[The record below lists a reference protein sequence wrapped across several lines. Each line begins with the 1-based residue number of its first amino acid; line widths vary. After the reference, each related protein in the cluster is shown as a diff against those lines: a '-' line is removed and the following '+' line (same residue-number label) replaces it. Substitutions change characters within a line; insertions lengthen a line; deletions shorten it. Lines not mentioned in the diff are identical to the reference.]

1 MKQPK
6 VALQADTPL
15 TLALHTPDSSAESP
29 SRCRELTWDLFAG
42 TSMEAAGGDAVAE
55 VPEAELNR
63 GRRKGKRP
71 TRAEKGSYMGNQ
83 DFVREVKDGL
93 QHSMSPPQSLGFV
106 LALQYSPSFGS
117 VNRCVQGHR
126 NECTRHQLHSCLIRS
141 IECQHPTEVC
151 WLVRLLHGGR
161 LHHPCCSW
169 RACPSQRLIHNVQT
183 TFRH

>member
-6 VALQADTPL
+6 VAFRANTSQLWAIHIPNK
-15 TLALHTPDSSAESP
+15 SAESP
-29 SRCRELTWDLFAG
+29 SKCRELTWDLFAG

-93 QHSMSPPQSLGFV
+93 QHSMSPPPSLGSV
-106 LALQYSPSFGS
+106 LALHFLLELWQRGWICSRSQEGKLTFS
-117 VNRCVQGHR
+117 V
-126 NECTRHQLHSCLIRS
+126 TLLP
-141 IECQHPTEVC
+141 HP
-151 WLVRLLHGGR
+151 
-161 LHHPCCSW
+161 
-169 RACPSQRLIHNVQT
+169 
-183 TFRH
+183 